1 MSKQKQ
7 QIGNR
12 NYRRKRYFT
21 LDWFGIQGCLERER
35 ESMGISV
42 SLELESL
49 LSWAMRGMVVEGVG
63 LGTIFCVGMFY
74 TVMSTKKY
82 RHLNEDFV

>member
-1 MSKQKQ
+1 MVW
-7 QIGNR
+7 NTR
-12 NYRRKRYFT
+12 LLR
-21 LDWFGIQGCLERER
+21 ERER
-35 ESMGISV
+35 EIEKDSMGISV

-82 RHLNEDFV
+82 NI